1 MVILDLIP
9 ITPQFLTRSQATVLE
24 CLHSSADWAR
34 TLGWVSIMQLRP
46 HRMQDKP
53 LVTMHIWLNGGSERQ
68 SPGIKPWNGTNPRA
82 VASWEGTVH
91 GINNRP
97 KHLSLMVPTQQHQGM
112 MSRIKDSQ
120 APGST
125 RTRIEHPSIAA
136 WCTPHVQQRIAPNAT
151 SDRNGRLCG

>member
-68 SPGIKPWNGTNPRA
+68 S
-82 VASWEGTVH
+82 
-91 GINNRP
+91 RP
-97 KHLSLMVPTQQHQGM
+97 KHLSLMVPTPQHQGM

-151 SDRNGRLCG
+151 SDRNGRLAAATIPPGIENGGQDGHKNMGFP

>member
-1 MVILDLIP
+1 MEAL
-9 ITPQFLTRSQATVLE
+9 SGKALE
-24 CLHSSADWAR
+24 LSRGMAQIR
-34 TLGWVSIMQLRP
+34 
-46 HRMQDKP
+46 
-53 LVTMHIWLNGGSERQ
+53 
-68 SPGIKPWNGTNPRA
+68 
-82 VASWEGTVH
+82 VH
-91 GINNRP
+91 RP
-97 KHLSLMVPTQQHQGM
+97 KHLSLMVPTPQHQGM